1 MYKKIGVAIAFSPR
15 CEAIMG
21 EASRLQKLFG
31 AVLVLIHVGEVQ
43 PNEEAY
49 MEELID
55 TTGVD
60 RDKVK
65 IMWEKGNPARKIISV
80 AKKEKI
86 DLLIAGALQ
95 RENVVKFYFG
105 SIARKLIRKSACSLP
120 DADQPSQPGKSFQA
134 HCNQR
139 NGRR

>member
-1 MYKKIGVAIAFSPR
+1 MRSYHGRSFTAT
-15 CEAIMG
+15 EA
-21 EASRLQKLFG
+21 FG

-80 AKKEKI
+80 AK
-86 DLLIAGALQ
+86 
-95 RENVVKFYFG
+95 
-105 SIARKLIRKSACSLP
+105 RKK
-120 DADQPSQPGKSFQA
+120 
-134 HCNQR
+134 
-139 NGRR
+139 

>member
-65 IMWEKGNPARKIISV
+65 IMWEKWKSRKENYLCRQKGKNRFTDSWCA
-80 AKKEKI
+80 AK
-86 DLLIAGALQ
+86 
-95 RENVVKFYFG
+95 
-105 SIARKLIRKSACSLP
+105 
-120 DADQPSQPGKSFQA
+120 GK
-134 HCNQR
+134 CC
-139 NGRR
+139 